1 MAIGETPYEFEST
14 SGCSIITLHS
24 PLNDVQW
31 ADIDRVGNE
40 CLKRLE
46 AEKHPALLVD
56 ISSLNYMGSA
66 MVALIV
72 KLWKAV
78 KQQGGS
84 MAIVNRDEN
93 VLEVLRLA
101 GLLEHWKVV
110 DTREQGLEEL
120 GVKGHSA
127 SGGNGG
133 TQVKLLLAAGI
144 LVVIGGVVGL
154 LNPADSLNAAVRMG
168 VLFGC
173 TATGLV
179 LGTLLTVLSRGGSK
193 AIGGVIVVTSLI
205 LMIAGVV
212 QLTGSATATG

>member
-1 MAIGETPYEFEST
+1 MAIGESPYEFEST
-14 SGCSIITLHS
+14 PGCSVITLHS

-31 ADIDRVGNE
+31 ADIDRVGND
-40 CLKRLE
+40 CLQRLE
-46 AEKHPALLVD
+46 SDGAPALLVD

-78 KQQGGS
+78 KQRGGQ
-84 MAIVNRDEN
+84 MAIVSRDEN

-127 SGGNGG
+127 SGNGG
-133 TQVKLLLAAGI
+133 STQVKLLLAAGI
-144 LVVIGGVVGL
+144 IVVIGGVIGL
-154 LNPADSLNAAVRMG
+154 LNPAETLNEAARMG

-173 TATGLV
+173 TAAGLV

-212 QLTGSATATG
+212 QLTGSAVATG